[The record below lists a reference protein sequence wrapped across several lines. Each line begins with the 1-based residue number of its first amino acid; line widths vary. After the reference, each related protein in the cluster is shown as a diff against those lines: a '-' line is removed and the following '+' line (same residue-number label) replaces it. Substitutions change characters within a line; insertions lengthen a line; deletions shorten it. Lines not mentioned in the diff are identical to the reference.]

1 MHNGKGGACNLPLDA
16 CIPITFRCD
25 GDVDCTDQSDELDCQ
40 SGKEKKIKLTRKS
53 VGVIDYTEIYLL
65 LRHNSFYSHIFAGHV
80 SEMHENKA
88 HEKTQVSEMHEE
100 ITTMEASYEGSAESA
115 LRISDILMFWR
126 SKVSTNV
133 KEGDDIDID
142 QKRED
147 EDGKKFNDTMLQ
159 TERATPDKT
168 LNATMEEETK
178 DTKLDKGKQGEVT
191 SDANVVSETS
201 TTVEPNERTNT
212 YSQPTEGIYPF

>member
-1 MHNGKGGACNLPLDA
+1 
-16 CIPITFRCD
+16 
-25 GDVDCTDQSDELDCQ
+25 
-40 SGKEKKIKLTRKS
+40 
-53 VGVIDYTEIYLL
+53 
-65 LRHNSFYSHIFAGHV
+65 
-80 SEMHENKA
+80 MHENKA